1 MPRKL
6 DGPVGPARSREPLR
20 IALCG
25 IVDTVIK
32 RCKSRETQR
41 IWLGERSRRLPQ
53 DIQTVVRRK
62 LRYLDAANAL
72 SDLGVPPANRLEAR
86 KGDRAGQHSIG
97 VNRRWRVCFQ
107 WEDGDASEVEIVD
120 CH

>member
-1 MPRKL
+1 MARKL
-6 DGPVGPARSREPLR
+6 DGPAGPVRSRDPLR

-25 IVDTVIK
+25 IVDTVIEGFK
-32 RCKSRETQR
+32 CRETQR

-53 DIQTVVRRK
+53 DIQTVARRK
-62 LRYLDAANAL
+62 LRYLDAANDL

-86 KGDRAGQHSIG
+86 KGDRAEPHGIR

-107 WEDGDASEVEIVD
+107 WEDGDASDVEIVD
-120 CH
+120 DH

>member
-1 MPRKL
+1 M
-6 DGPVGPARSREPLR
+6 
-20 IALCG
+20 
-25 IVDTVIK
+25 DTVIK